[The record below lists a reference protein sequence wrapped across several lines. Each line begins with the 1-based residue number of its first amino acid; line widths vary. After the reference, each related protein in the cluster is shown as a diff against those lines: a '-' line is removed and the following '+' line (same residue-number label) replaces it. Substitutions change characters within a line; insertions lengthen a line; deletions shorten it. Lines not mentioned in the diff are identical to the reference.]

1 MLLKLKCLTCG
12 RVKYGDIPNIYPRVK
27 IGTIFKKSGCSCD
40 KEADFIVKGL
50 FIDTGL

>member
-1 MLLKLKCLTCG
+1 MLVKLKCLNCG
-12 RVKYGDIPNIYPRVK
+12 LVKYNDMPNIPRVK